1 MVTEKKYS
9 VESVERLQ
17 QQAHSESRESV
28 QEVSCFVRS
37 EIKWVFLKSVKVQ
50 TITQRGE
57 LERWFCSLNPR
68 DWTLSSVEQA
78 FNLRVCLCFSAYTDT
93 WLRCSAKYFSIFN
106 KILIISVENSNF
118 GSTSCWVLFCALII
132 KCIELDSQTKIHF
145 YCLKGGIH
153 YLTNTVCWPYLKQK
167 WIFIH

>member
-1 MVTEKKYS
+1 MFSETIFINHGSHELVRVNGHEAHNGHRELSAECESYSGSESGSVYRSHMVTEKKYS

-57 LERWFCSLNPR
+57 LER
-68 DWTLSSVEQA
+68 
-78 FNLRVCLCFSAYTDT
+78 
-93 WLRCSAKYFSIFN
+93 
-106 KILIISVENSNF
+106 
-118 GSTSCWVLFCALII
+118 
-132 KCIELDSQTKIHF
+132 
-145 YCLKGGIH
+145 
-153 YLTNTVCWPYLKQK
+153 
-167 WIFIH
+167 